1 MNLRT
6 HSQNGGLRVL
16 SWVLAFALVFSL
28 AAAASADPNT
38 CSAELVFSAEGVDFS
53 GKLAL
58 DTAQGLLGLIASVT
72 SQGETAELASGY
84 VNAQAL
90 AVDGPLVGGAA
101 YGFDLNTLAE
111 NLPGSIFAPDSGSS
125 FALDEETYNEIL
137 AMLSGELPEPAV
149 MNSAAMDTEAVQQA
163 AAVLKE
169 AYSGIL
175 EDILAEMTIET
186 TEAAVEVNGVSVP
199 VNQVRCGVDGEGT
212 VNVANILIA
221 PLMDNTDAQAAL
233 ATLID
238 QCAAASGSDLGAT
251 GEEVVQAMLS
261 ELPQELEQSREE
273 LQGFSGVVT
282 FCLSSATEAPVK
294 FSLEIQDDYEQ
305 VAINLLLSEGLDFF
319 RLECTEDGVLVASLQ
334 LDILANS
341 DNDFACKLSV
351 TDEYQ
356 TDSSLSFNLN
366 KAAKTFALGALADG
380 TSASLSGTY
389 EITDTLFSLTVDKV
403 DGQEFGGTL
412 TLNLRSDDASLA
424 MPDFTEL
431 TRMSEEEFTALV
443 QVVMENV
450 QSLSML
456 FAA

>member
-199 VNQVRCGVDGEGT
+199 VNQVRCGVDGDGIINMMLISLD
-212 VNVANILIA
+212 VLAN
-221 PLMDNTDAQAAL
+221 NTDAQAAY
-233 ATLID
+233 AIIFD
-238 QCAAASGSDLGAT
+238 QYNAISDQSLT
-251 GEEVVQAMLS
+251 GEEFVQAMLS
-261 ELPQELEQSREE
+261 VLPQELEQSREE

-282 FCLSSATEAPVK
+282 FCLSSATDAPVK
-294 FSLEIQDDYEQ
+294 FSLELQNGDEQ
-305 VAINLLLSEGLDFF
+305 VAVNLLLSEALDFF
-319 RLECTEDGVLVASLQ
+319 RLESVEDGVLTASLQ

-356 TDSSLSFNLN
+356 EYSSLSFNLN

-380 TSASLSGTY
+380 ASASLSGTY

-450 QSLSML
+450 QSLSQL
-456 FAA
+456 FTA

>member
-186 TEAAVEVNGVSVP
+186 AETTVEVNGVSVP
-199 VNQVRCGVDGEGT
+199 VNQVRCGVDGDGIINMMLISLD
-212 VNVANILIA
+212 VLAN
-221 PLMDNTDAQAAL
+221 NTDAQAAY
-233 ATLID
+233 AIIFD
-238 QCAAASGSDLGAT
+238 QYNAISDQSLT
-251 GEEVVQAMLS
+251 GEEFVQAMLS

-380 TSASLSGTY
+380 ASASLSGTY

>member
-149 MNSAAMDTEAVQQA
+149 MNSVAMDTEAVQQA

-199 VNQVRCGVDGEGT
+199 VNQVRCGVDGDGIINMMLISLD
-212 VNVANILIA
+212 VLAN
-221 PLMDNTDAQAAL
+221 NTDAQAAY
-233 ATLID
+233 AIIFD
-238 QCAAASGSDLGAT
+238 QYNAISDQSLT
-251 GEEVVQAMLS
+251 GEEFVQAMLS
-261 ELPQELEQSREE
+261 VLPQELEQSREE

-403 DGQEFGGTL
+403 DGQEFGDTL

>member
-16 SWVLAFALVFSL
+16 SWVLVFALVFSL

-199 VNQVRCGVDGEGT
+199 VNQVRCGVDGDGIINMMLISLD
-212 VNVANILIA
+212 VLAN
-221 PLMDNTDAQAAL
+221 NTDAQAAY
-233 ATLID
+233 AIIFD
-238 QCAAASGSDLGAT
+238 QYSAISDQSLT
-251 GEEVVQAMLS
+251 GEEFVQAMLS

-380 TSASLSGTY
+380 ASASLSGTY

-456 FAA
+456 FTA

>member
-199 VNQVRCGVDGEGT
+199 VNQVRCGVDGDGIINMMLISLD
-212 VNVANILIA
+212 VLAN
-221 PLMDNTDAQAAL
+221 NTDAQAAY
-233 ATLID
+233 AIIFD
-238 QCAAASGSDLGAT
+238 QYNAISDQSLT
-251 GEEVVQAMLS
+251 GEEFVQAMLS
-261 ELPQELEQSREE
+261 VLPQELEQSREE

-294 FSLEIQDDYEQ
+294 FSLELQNGDEQ
-305 VAINLLLSEGLDFF
+305 VAVNLLLSEGLDFF
-319 RLECTEDGVLVASLQ
+319 RLESVEDGVLTASLQ

-380 TSASLSGTY
+380 ASASLSGTY

>member
-199 VNQVRCGVDGEGT
+199 VNQVRCGVDGDGIINMMLISLD
-212 VNVANILIA
+212 VLAN
-221 PLMDNTDAQAAL
+221 NTDAQAAY
-233 ATLID
+233 AIIFD
-238 QCAAASGSDLGAT
+238 QYNAISDQSLT
-251 GEEVVQAMLS
+251 GEEFVQAMLS
-261 ELPQELEQSREE
+261 VLPQELEQSREE

-341 DNDFACKLSV
+341 DSDFACKLSV

>member
-186 TEAAVEVNGVSVP
+186 AETAVEVNGVSVP
-199 VNQVRCGVDGEGT
+199 VNQVRCGVDGDGIINMMLISLD
-212 VNVANILIA
+212 VLAN
-221 PLMDNTDAQAAL
+221 NTDAQAAY
-233 ATLID
+233 AIIFD
-238 QCAAASGSDLGAT
+238 QYNAISDQSLT
-251 GEEVVQAMLS
+251 GEEFVQAMLS

-282 FCLSSATEAPVK
+282 FCLSSATDAPVK
-294 FSLEIQDDYEQ
+294 FSLELQNGDEQ
-305 VAINLLLSEGLDFF
+305 VAVNLLLSEALDFF
-319 RLECTEDGVLVASLQ
+319 RLESVEDGVLTASLQ

-341 DNDFACKLSV
+341 DNDFACKLSI

-356 TDSSLSFNLN
+356 EYSSLSFNLN

>member
-90 AVDGPLVGGAA
+90 AVDGPLVGGVA

-125 FALDEETYNEIL
+125 FALDEESYNEIL

-199 VNQVRCGVDGEGT
+199 VNQVRCGVDGDGIINMMLISLD
-212 VNVANILIA
+212 VLAN
-221 PLMDNTDAQAAL
+221 NTDAQAAY
-233 ATLID
+233 AIIFD
-238 QCAAASGSDLGAT
+238 QYNAISDQSLT
-251 GEEVVQAMLS
+251 GEEFVQAMLS
-261 ELPQELEQSREE
+261 VLPQELEQSREE

-356 TDSSLSFNLN
+356 EYSSLSFNLN

-380 TSASLSGTY
+380 ASASLSGTY

-450 QSLSML
+450 QSLSQL

>member
-28 AAAASADPNT
+28 AVAASADPNT

-199 VNQVRCGVDGEGT
+199 VNQVRCGVDGDGIINMMLISLD
-212 VNVANILIA
+212 VLAN
-221 PLMDNTDAQAAL
+221 NTDAQAAY
-233 ATLID
+233 AIIFD
-238 QCAAASGSDLGAT
+238 QYNAISDQSLT
-251 GEEVVQAMLS
+251 GEEFVQAMLS
-261 ELPQELEQSREE
+261 VLPQELEQSREE

-294 FSLEIQDDYEQ
+294 FSLELQNGDEQ
-305 VAINLLLSEGLDFF
+305 VAVNLLLSEALDFF
-319 RLECTEDGVLVASLQ
+319 RLESVEDGVLTASLQ

>member
-16 SWVLAFALVFSL
+16 SWVLVFALVFSL

-186 TEAAVEVNGVSVP
+186 AETTVEVNGVSVP
-199 VNQVRCGVDGEGT
+199 VNQVRCGVDGDGIINMMLISLD
-212 VNVANILIA
+212 VLAN
-221 PLMDNTDAQAAL
+221 NTDAQAAY
-233 ATLID
+233 AIIFD
-238 QCAAASGSDLGAT
+238 QYSAISDQSLT
-251 GEEVVQAMLS
+251 GEEFVQAMLS

-319 RLECTEDGVLVASLQ
+319 RLESVEDGVLTASLQ

>member
-186 TEAAVEVNGVSVP
+186 AETTVEVNGVSVP
-199 VNQVRCGVDGEGT
+199 VNQVRCGVDGDGIINMMLISLD
-212 VNVANILIA
+212 VLAN
-221 PLMDNTDAQAAL
+221 NTDAQAAY
-233 ATLID
+233 AIIFD
-238 QCAAASGSDLGAT
+238 QYSAISDQSLT
-251 GEEVVQAMLS
+251 GEEFVQAMLS

-356 TDSSLSFNLN
+356 EYSSLSFNLN

-380 TSASLSGTY
+380 ASASLSGTY

>member
-16 SWVLAFALVFSL
+16 SWVLVFALVFSL

-186 TEAAVEVNGVSVP
+186 AETAVEVNGVSVP
-199 VNQVRCGVDGEGT
+199 VNQVRCGVDGDGIINMMLISLD
-212 VNVANILIA
+212 VLAN
-221 PLMDNTDAQAAL
+221 NTDAQAAY
-233 ATLID
+233 AIIFD
-238 QCAAASGSDLGAT
+238 QYSAISDQSLT
-251 GEEVVQAMLS
+251 GEEFVQAMLS

-356 TDSSLSFNLN
+356 EYSSLSFNLN

-380 TSASLSGTY
+380 ASASLSGTY

-450 QSLSML
+450 QSLSQL

>member
-186 TEAAVEVNGVSVP
+186 TEATVAVNGVSVP
-199 VNQVRCGVDGEGT
+199 VNQVRCGVDGDGIINMMLISLD
-212 VNVANILIA
+212 VLAN
-221 PLMDNTDAQAAL
+221 NTDAQAAY
-233 ATLID
+233 AIIFD
-238 QCAAASGSDLGAT
+238 QYSAISDQSLT
-251 GEEVVQAMLS
+251 GEEFVQAMLS

-294 FSLEIQDDYEQ
+294 FSLELQDDYEQ

-356 TDSSLSFNLN
+356 EYSSLSFNLN

-380 TSASLSGTY
+380 ASASLSGTY

>member
-199 VNQVRCGVDGEGT
+199 VNQVRCGVDGDGIINMMLISLD
-212 VNVANILIA
+212 VLAN
-221 PLMDNTDAQAAL
+221 NTDAQAAY
-233 ATLID
+233 AIIFD
-238 QCAAASGSDLGAT
+238 QYNAISDQSLT
-251 GEEVVQAMLS
+251 GEEFVQAMLS
-261 ELPQELEQSREE
+261 VLPQELEQSREE

-282 FCLSSATEAPVK
+282 FCLSSATDAPVK
-294 FSLEIQDDYEQ
+294 FSLELQNGDEQ
-305 VAINLLLSEGLDFF
+305 VAVNLLLSEALDFF
-319 RLECTEDGVLVASLQ
+319 RLESVEDGVLTASLQ

-380 TSASLSGTY
+380 ASASLSGTY

-450 QSLSML
+450 QSLSQL
-456 FAA
+456 FTA

>member
-125 FALDEETYNEIL
+125 FALDEESYNEIL

-199 VNQVRCGVDGEGT
+199 VNQVRCGVDGDGIINMMLISLD
-212 VNVANILIA
+212 VLAN
-221 PLMDNTDAQAAL
+221 NTDAQAAY
-233 ATLID
+233 AIIFD
-238 QCAAASGSDLGAT
+238 QYNAISDQSLT
-251 GEEVVQAMLS
+251 GEEFVQAMLS
-261 ELPQELEQSREE
+261 VLPQELEQSREE

-282 FCLSSATEAPVK
+282 FCLSSATDAPVK
-294 FSLEIQDDYEQ
+294 FSLELQNGDEQ
-305 VAINLLLSEGLDFF
+305 VAVNLLLSEGLDFF
-319 RLECTEDGVLVASLQ
+319 RLESVEDGVLTASLQ

-380 TSASLSGTY
+380 ASASLSGTY

-450 QSLSML
+450 QSLSQL
-456 FAA
+456 FTA

>member
-199 VNQVRCGVDGEGT
+199 VNQVRCGVDGDGIINMMLISLD
-212 VNVANILIA
+212 VLAN
-221 PLMDNTDAQAAL
+221 NTDAQAAY
-233 ATLID
+233 AIIFD
-238 QCAAASGSDLGAT
+238 QYNAISDQSLT
-251 GEEVVQAMLS
+251 GEEFVQAMLS
-261 ELPQELEQSREE
+261 VLPQELEQSREE

-341 DNDFACKLSV
+341 DSDFACKLSV

-380 TSASLSGTY
+380 ASASLSGTY

-450 QSLSML
+450 QSLSQL

>member
-186 TEAAVEVNGVSVP
+186 AETAVEVNGVSVP
-199 VNQVRCGVDGEGT
+199 VNQVRCGVDGDGIINMMLISLD
-212 VNVANILIA
+212 VLAN
-221 PLMDNTDAQAAL
+221 NTDAQAAY
-233 ATLID
+233 AIIFD
-238 QCAAASGSDLGAT
+238 QYSAISDQSLT
-251 GEEVVQAMLS
+251 GEEFVQAMLS

-305 VAINLLLSEGLDFF
+305 VAVNLLLSEALDFF

-356 TDSSLSFNLN
+356 EYSSLSFNLN

-380 TSASLSGTY
+380 ASASLSGTY

>member
-125 FALDEETYNEIL
+125 FALDEESYNEIL

-199 VNQVRCGVDGEGT
+199 VNQVRCGVDGDGIINMMLISLD
-212 VNVANILIA
+212 VLAN
-221 PLMDNTDAQAAL
+221 NTDAQAAY
-233 ATLID
+233 AIIFD
-238 QCAAASGSDLGAT
+238 QYNAISDQSLT
-251 GEEVVQAMLS
+251 GEEFVQAMLS
-261 ELPQELEQSREE
+261 VLPQELEQSREE

-305 VAINLLLSEGLDFF
+305 VAVNLLLSEALDFF
-319 RLECTEDGVLVASLQ
+319 RLESVEDGVLTASLQ

>member
-16 SWVLAFALVFSL
+16 SWVLVFALVFSL

-199 VNQVRCGVDGEGT
+199 VNQVRCGVDGDGIINMMLISLD
-212 VNVANILIA
+212 VLAN
-221 PLMDNTDAQAAL
+221 NTDAQAAY
-233 ATLID
+233 AIIFD
-238 QCAAASGSDLGAT
+238 QYSAISDQSLT
-251 GEEVVQAMLS
+251 GEEFVQAMLS
-261 ELPQELEQSREE
+261 VLPQELEQSREE

-305 VAINLLLSEGLDFF
+305 VAVNLLLSEGLDFF
-319 RLECTEDGVLVASLQ
+319 RLESVEDGVLTASLQ

>member
-199 VNQVRCGVDGEGT
+199 VNQVRCGVDGDGIINMMLISLD
-212 VNVANILIA
+212 VLAN
-221 PLMDNTDAQAAL
+221 NTDAQAAY
-233 ATLID
+233 AIIFD
-238 QCAAASGSDLGAT
+238 QYNAISDQSLT
-251 GEEVVQAMLS
+251 GEEFVQAMLS
-261 ELPQELEQSREE
+261 VLPQELEQSREE

-282 FCLSSATEAPVK
+282 FCLSSATDAPVK
-294 FSLEIQDDYEQ
+294 FSLELQNGDEQ
-305 VAINLLLSEGLDFF
+305 VAVNLLLSEALDFF
-319 RLECTEDGVLVASLQ
+319 RLESVEDGVLTASLQ

-380 TSASLSGTY
+380 ASASLSGTY

-450 QSLSML
+450 QSLSQL

>member
-186 TEAAVEVNGVSVP
+186 AETAVEVNGVSVP
-199 VNQVRCGVDGEGT
+199 VNQVRCGVDGDGIINMMLISLD
-212 VNVANILIA
+212 VLAN
-221 PLMDNTDAQAAL
+221 NTDAQAAY
-233 ATLID
+233 AIIFD
-238 QCAAASGSDLGAT
+238 QYSAISDQSLT
-251 GEEVVQAMLS
+251 GEEFVQAMLS

-356 TDSSLSFNLN
+356 EYSSLSFNLN

-380 TSASLSGTY
+380 ASASLSGTY

-450 QSLSML
+450 QSLSQL

>member
-90 AVDGPLVGGAA
+90 AVDGPLVGGVA

-199 VNQVRCGVDGEGT
+199 VNQVRCGVDGDGIINMMLISLD
-212 VNVANILIA
+212 VLAN
-221 PLMDNTDAQAAL
+221 NTDAQAAY
-233 ATLID
+233 AIIFD
-238 QCAAASGSDLGAT
+238 QYNAISDQSLT
-251 GEEVVQAMLS
+251 GEEFVQAMLS
-261 ELPQELEQSREE
+261 VLPQELEQSREE

-356 TDSSLSFNLN
+356 EYSSLSFNLN

-380 TSASLSGTY
+380 ASASLSGTY

>member
-186 TEAAVEVNGVSVP
+186 AETTVEVNGVSVP
-199 VNQVRCGVDGEGT
+199 VNQVRCGVDGDGIINMMLISLD
-212 VNVANILIA
+212 VLAN
-221 PLMDNTDAQAAL
+221 NTDAQAAY
-233 ATLID
+233 AIIFD
-238 QCAAASGSDLGAT
+238 QYNAISDQSLT
-251 GEEVVQAMLS
+251 GEEFVQAMLS

-356 TDSSLSFNLN
+356 EYSSLSFNLN

-380 TSASLSGTY
+380 ASASLSGTY

-450 QSLSML
+450 QSLSQL

>member
-199 VNQVRCGVDGEGT
+199 VNQVRCGVDGDGIINMMLISLD
-212 VNVANILIA
+212 VLAN
-221 PLMDNTDAQAAL
+221 NTDAQAAY
-233 ATLID
+233 AIIFD
-238 QCAAASGSDLGAT
+238 QYNAISDQSLT
-251 GEEVVQAMLS
+251 GEEFVQAMLS
-261 ELPQELEQSREE
+261 VLPQELEQSREE

-282 FCLSSATEAPVK
+282 FCLSSATDAPVK
-294 FSLEIQDDYEQ
+294 FSLELQNGDEQ
-305 VAINLLLSEGLDFF
+305 VAVNLLLSEALDFF
-319 RLECTEDGVLVASLQ
+319 RLESVEDGVLTASLQ

-380 TSASLSGTY
+380 ASASLSGTY

-424 MPDFTEL
+424 MSDFTEL

-450 QSLSML
+450 QSLSQL
-456 FAA
+456 FTA

>member
-90 AVDGPLVGGAA
+90 AVDGPLVGGVA

-125 FALDEETYNEIL
+125 FALDEESYNEIL

-199 VNQVRCGVDGEGT
+199 VNQVRCGVDGDGIINMMLISLD
-212 VNVANILIA
+212 VLAN
-221 PLMDNTDAQAAL
+221 NTDAQAAY
-233 ATLID
+233 AIIFD
-238 QCAAASGSDLGAT
+238 QYNAISDQSLT
-251 GEEVVQAMLS
+251 GEEFVQAMLS
-261 ELPQELEQSREE
+261 VLPQELEQSREE

-356 TDSSLSFNLN
+356 EYSSLSFNLN

-380 TSASLSGTY
+380 ASASLSGTY

>member
-186 TEAAVEVNGVSVP
+186 AETTVEVNGVSVP
-199 VNQVRCGVDGEGT
+199 VNQVRCGVDGDGIINMMLISLD
-212 VNVANILIA
+212 VLAN
-221 PLMDNTDAQAAL
+221 NTDAQAAY
-233 ATLID
+233 AIIFD
-238 QCAAASGSDLGAT
+238 QYNAISDQSLT
-251 GEEVVQAMLS
+251 GEEFVQAMLS

-305 VAINLLLSEGLDFF
+305 VAVNLLLSEGLDFF
-319 RLECTEDGVLVASLQ
+319 RLECTEDGVLTASLQ

-356 TDSSLSFNLN
+356 EYSSLSFNLN

>member
-90 AVDGPLVGGAA
+90 AVDGPLVGGVA

-125 FALDEETYNEIL
+125 FALDEESYNEIL

-199 VNQVRCGVDGEGT
+199 VNQVRCGVDGDGIINMMLISLD
-212 VNVANILIA
+212 VLAN
-221 PLMDNTDAQAAL
+221 NTDAQAAY
-233 ATLID
+233 AIIFD
-238 QCAAASGSDLGAT
+238 QYNAISDQSLT
-251 GEEVVQAMLS
+251 GEEFVQAMLS
-261 ELPQELEQSREE
+261 VLPQELEQSREE

-356 TDSSLSFNLN
+356 EYSSLSFNLN

>member
-90 AVDGPLVGGAA
+90 AVDGPLVGGVA

-125 FALDEETYNEIL
+125 FALDEESYNEIL

-199 VNQVRCGVDGEGT
+199 VNQVRCGVDGDGIINMMLISLD
-212 VNVANILIA
+212 VLAN
-221 PLMDNTDAQAAL
+221 NTDAQAAY
-233 ATLID
+233 AIIFD
-238 QCAAASGSDLGAT
+238 QYNAISDQSLT
-251 GEEVVQAMLS
+251 GEEFVQAMLS
-261 ELPQELEQSREE
+261 VLPQELEQSREE